1 VDIEGDVDVNGTTN
15 LDAVDIDGA
24 VQIDEAVTVGT
35 AGSGFDVTFQ
45 SGTSGDLFLWDSSDE
60 VLILTGT
67 DAQNALSI
75 VDGNVDIEDDLDVNG
90 TTNLDDVD
98 IDLSAAMHIDGH
110 MLDVGTGSYTLAD
123 ADDDVGIAGDL
134 EVDDDVQ
141 VDGNLAALWYVSTK
155 QVAIDLG
162 VGFTITPTGTY
173 QPVTVNYT
181 GTVTSDGTT
190 SIANG
195 STSGQVLIV
204 INEDDQ
210 DVVLTDGTNILAGG
224 NITLTA
230 NTDDSVVFL
239 WDGADWVVLA
249 FHDN

>member
-1 VDIEGDVDVNGTTN
+1 MKHIWKVIAVVALVVALAAWFVPVGELAVPRAYQTKVHSDGPHKLVVESGGEIEVLSGATLDIQSGATTDFSGDVDV
-15 LDAVDIDGA
+15 D
-24 VQIDEAVTVGT
+24 
-35 AGSGFDVTFQ
+35 
-45 SGTSGDLFLWDSSDE
+45 
-60 VLILTGT
+60 
-67 DAQNALSI
+67 
-75 VDGNVDIEDDLDVNG
+75 G

-98 IDLSAAMHIDGH
+98 IDLSASLNIDGH

-123 ADDDVGIAGDL
+123 SDDDVGIAGDL

-155 QVAIDLG
+155 QVEIDLG
-162 VGFTITPTGTY
+162 AGFTITPTGTY

>member
-1 VDIEGDVDVNGTTN
+1 MTFHSD
-15 LDAVDIDGA
+15 
-24 VQIDEAVTVGT
+24 T
-35 AGSGFDVTFQ
+35 AGDY
-45 SGTSGDLFLWDSSDE
+45 LLWDSSAE
-60 VLILTGT
+60 ALVITGT
-67 DAQNALSI
+67 NAQNALSI

-90 TTNLDDVD
+90 TTNLDNVD
-98 IDLSAAMHIDGH
+98 IDLSASLNIDGH

-123 ADDDVGIAGDL
+123 ADNDVGIAGDL
-134 EVDDDVQ
+134 EVDDDVK
-141 VDGNLAALWYVSTK
+141 VDGNLSALWYVVTK
-155 QVAIDLG
+155 TVAIDLG
-162 VGFTITPTGTY
+162 AGFTITPTGTY
-173 QPVTVNYT
+173 QPVTVSGA

-190 SIANG
+190 SIADG

-230 NTDDSVVFL
+230 SADDSVVFL